1 MGDTPGVLIADKFDQ
16 IGIDGLRE
24 LGCEVHQDAELGPE
38 TISGALKS
46 TGASVLVVRSTKVP
60 ASVFEDCGNLSLVIR
75 AGAGHDNIDSAA
87 AGAKGIPVCNCPG
100 MNAVAV
106 AELAFGH
113 MVNLDRRISLQTKS
127 LREGKWNKKEFSKAR
142 GLKGSKL
149 LVVGMG
155 AIGMEV
161 IKRAQAFEMQV
172 SAQSRSM
179 HKETAR
185 ALGIKMIEYTREG
198 LKAAIEDAD
207 IVTMHVA
214 LCPDTD
220 KLCGTGFFGAM
231 KPGAMFINTS
241 RGEIV
246 DEQAL
251 IAAVKEK
258 GIRVG
263 MDVYQDQPSS
273 KDCQWATGVAE
284 LPGVSLTHHIGASTD
299 QAQEAVALEVI
310 RIVGTVM
317 EEGRILHV
325 VNKKSLKDEQLC
337 PAI

>member
-1 MGDTPGVLIADKFDQ
+1 MGDFPGVLIADKFDQ
-16 IGIDGLRE
+16 VGIDGLKE
-24 LGCEVHQDAELGPE
+24 LGCAVHVDAELGAE
-38 TISGALKS
+38 TIGDALKA
-46 TGASVLVVRSTKVP
+46 TGAKVLVVRSTKVP
-60 ASVFEDCGNLSLVIR
+60 ASVFEDCGGLGLVIR

-106 AELAFGH
+106 AELAIGH
-113 MVNLDRRISLQTKS
+113 MINLDRRISMQTKS
-127 LREGKWNKKEFSKAR
+127 LREGRWNKKEFSKAR

-155 AIGMEV
+155 SIGMEV
-161 IKRAQAFEMQV
+161 IKRAQAFGMVV

-185 ALGIKMIEYTREG
+185 ALGIKMIEYSRDA

-207 IVTMHVA
+207 IVSVHVA

-220 KLCGTGFFGAM
+220 KLCGPGFFGAM

-246 DEQAL
+246 DEGEL
-251 IAAVKEK
+251 VKAVEEK

-263 MDVYQDQPSS
+263 LDVYQNQPSS
-273 KDCQWATGVAE
+273 KDCEWGLKIAE
-284 LPGVSLTHHIGASTD
+284 LAGVSLTHHVGASTD

-310 RIVGTVM
+310 RIVETVI
-317 EEGRILHV
+317 EEGRTLHV
-325 VNKKSLKDEQLC
+325 VNKKSLRDEQLSL
-337 PAI
+337 AL

>member
-1 MGDTPGVLIADKFDQ
+1 MGEKPSVLIADKFDQ
-16 IGIDGLRE
+16 IGIDGLEE
-24 LGCEVHQDAELGPE
+24 LGCSVHVDPDLGPE
-38 TISGALKS
+38 TIPAALKA
-46 TGASVLVVRSTKVP
+46 TGARVLVVRSTKVP
-60 ASVFEDCGNLSLVIR
+60 AAVFEDCGELGLVIR

-87 AGAKGIPVCNCPG
+87 AGEKGIPVCNCPG

-113 MVNLDRRISLQTKS
+113 MLNLDRRIAQQTDE
-127 LREGKWNKKEFSKAR
+127 LRNTHWNKKEYSKAR

-155 AIGMEV
+155 AIGMEL
-161 IKRAQAFEMQV
+161 IKRAQAFEMEI

-185 ALGIKMIEYTREG
+185 ALGIKMIEYSRDA
-198 LKAAIEDAD
+198 LKEALGEAD
-207 IVTMHVA
+207 IVSIHVA
-214 LCPDTD
+214 LCDDTHE
-220 KLCGTGFFGAM
+220 LCGPGFFAAM

-246 DEQAL
+246 SEKEL
-251 IAAVKEK
+251 IKAVKEK
-258 GIRVG
+258 GIRAG
-263 MDVYQDQPSS
+263 LDVYENQPSS
-273 KDCQWATGVAE
+273 KDTEWTTGLAE
-284 LPGVSLTHHIGASTD
+284 LEGVSLTHHVGASTD

-310 RIVGTVM
+310 RIVQTVM
-317 EEGRILHV
+317 DEGRTLHV

-337 PAI
+337 PAL

>member
-1 MGDTPGVLIADKFDQ
+1 MGEKPSVLIADKFDQ
-16 IGIDGLRE
+16 IGIDGLEE
-24 LGCEVHQDAELGPE
+24 LGCSVHVDPDLDPE
-38 TISGALKS
+38 TIPAALKA
-46 TGASVLVVRSTKVP
+46 TGAKVLVVRSTKVP
-60 ASVFEDCGNLSLVIR
+60 ASVFDDCGDLGLVIR

-87 AGAKGIPVCNCPG
+87 AGERGVPVCNCPG

-113 MVNLDRRISLQTKS
+113 MLNLDRRISQQTDE
-127 LREGKWNKKEFSKAR
+127 LRNKHWNKKEYSKAR

-155 AIGMEV
+155 AIGMEL
-161 IKRAQAFEMQV
+161 IKRAQAFEMEV

-185 ALGIKMIEYTREG
+185 VLGIKMIEYSREA
-198 LKAAIEDAD
+198 LKEALGEAD
-207 IVTMHVA
+207 IVSIHVA
-214 LCPDTD
+214 LCDDTHE
-220 KLCGTGFFGAM
+220 LCGPGFFAAM

-246 DEQAL
+246 SEKEL
-251 IAAVKEK
+251 IKAIKEK
-258 GIRVG
+258 GIRAG
-263 MDVYQDQPSS
+263 LDVYENQPSS
-273 KDCQWATGVAE
+273 KDTQWTTGVAV
-284 LPGVSLTHHIGASTD
+284 LDGVSLTHHVGASTD

-310 RIVGTVM
+310 RIVQTVM
-317 EEGRILHV
+317 DEGKTLHV

-337 PAI
+337 PSL

>member
-1 MGDTPGVLIADKFDQ
+1 MSEMPGVLIADKFDQ
-16 IGIDGLRE
+16 IGIDGLKE
-24 LGCEVHQDAELGPE
+24 LGCVVHQDAELGPE
-38 TISGALKS
+38 TISAALKA
-46 TGASVLVVRSTKVP
+46 TGAKVLVVRSTKVP
-60 ASVFEDCGNLSLVIR
+60 AAVFEDCGDLALVIR

-87 AGAKGIPVCNCPG
+87 AGARGIPVCNCPG

-113 MVNLDRRISLQTKS
+113 MINLDRRIRQQTDE
-127 LREGKWNKKEFSKAR
+127 LVGGHWNKKEYSKAK

-155 AIGMEV
+155 SIGMEV
-161 IKRAQAFEMQV
+161 IKRAQAFGMQV

-185 ALGIKMIEYTREG
+185 ALGIKKIEYSRDA
-198 LKAAIEDAD
+198 LKEALGDAD
-207 IVTMHVA
+207 IVSVHVA
-214 LCPDTD
+214 LCADTD
-220 KLCGTGFFGAM
+220 KLCGPGFFGAM

-246 DEQAL
+246 DETEL
-251 IAAVKEK
+251 IKAVKEK

-263 MDVYQDQPSS
+263 LDVYQNQPSS
-273 KDCQWATGVAE
+273 KDIDWKPELAE
-284 LPGVSLTHHIGASTD
+284 LPGVSLTHHVGASTD

-310 RIVGTVM
+310 RIVQTVV
-317 EEGRILHV
+317 EEARGLHV
-325 VNKKSLKDEQLC
+325 VNKDSLKEDQLC
-337 PAI
+337 PAF